1 MMGRPMFH
9 VITGGSGSGKSAYA
23 EQCVLDLGPAERIY
37 VATMYPYDEEC
48 HARIAR
54 HRQMRSCKQFST
66 VEWYTGLSGLRVP
79 AGSVVLLECM
89 SNLVANEMYQEQ
101 GAGEGT
107 VEAVMEGIGSLLGQ
121 VGHLVVVTNEI
132 FSDGLRYDEE
142 SARYQRYLGEI
153 NARMGRLADAVTE
166 VVCGISLTIKGGKSS

>member
-1 MMGRPMFH
+1 MFR

-54 HRQMRSCKQFST
+54 HRQ
-66 VEWYTGLSGLRVP
+66 
-79 AGSVVLLECM
+79 
-89 SNLVANEMYQEQ
+89 EQ

-107 VEAVMEGIGSLLGQ
+107 VEAVTAGIDSLLGQ
-121 VGHLVVVTNEI
+121 AGHLVVVTNEI
-132 FSDGLRYDEE
+132 FSDGLPYDEE
-142 SARYQRYLGEI
+142 TARYLRYLGEI
-153 NARMGRLADAVTE
+153 NARMGYLADAVTE
-166 VVCGISLTIKGGKSS
+166 VVCGIPLIIK

>member
-1 MMGRPMFH
+1 MFH

-66 VEWYTGLSGLRVP
+66 VERYTGLAGLQVP

-89 SNLVANEMYQEQ
+89 SNLVANEMYREQ
-101 GAGEGT
+101 GAGEDT
-107 VEAVMEGIGSLLGQ
+107 VAAAARGIENLLGQ
-121 VGHLVVVTNEI
+121 AGHLVVVTNEI
-132 FSDGLRYDEE
+132 FSDGMRYDDETV
-142 SARYQRYLGEI
+142 RYQRYLGEI

-166 VVCGISLTIKGGKSS
+166 VVYGIPLTVKGSGL